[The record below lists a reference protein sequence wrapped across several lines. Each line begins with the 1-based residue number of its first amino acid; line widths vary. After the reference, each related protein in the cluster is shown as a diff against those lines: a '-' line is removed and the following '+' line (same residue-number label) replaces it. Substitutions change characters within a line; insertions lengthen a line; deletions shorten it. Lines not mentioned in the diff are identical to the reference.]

1 MQQGQVSFPAL
12 LAAILYNC
20 DKVVELED
28 EANPGQKVQV
38 PLVQIEKGE
47 SDDSLACIIP
57 MDFVHKFATE
67 TYQVNV
73 TTLQAQKNEQQQAVL
88 IAFQPAGKVPGIVD
102 PSGKS
107 VMRRNEA
114 IERITGSM
122 Q

>member
-1 MQQGQVSFPAL
+1 MEQGQVSFPAI

-28 EANPGQKVQV
+28 EANPGKKIQV

-57 MDFVHKFATE
+57 MDFVQKFARE

-73 TTLQAQKNEQQQAVL
+73 SRLQGKNNDSAEAVL
-88 IAFQPAGKVPGIVD
+88 LAFQPAGKVPSIVD
-102 PSGKS
+102 PSGRS